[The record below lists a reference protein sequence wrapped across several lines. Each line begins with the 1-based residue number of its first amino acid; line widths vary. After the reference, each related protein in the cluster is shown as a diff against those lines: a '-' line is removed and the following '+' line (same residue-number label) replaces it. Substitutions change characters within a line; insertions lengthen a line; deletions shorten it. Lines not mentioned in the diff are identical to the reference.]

1 MVLELNGK
9 AFLSWDDIEKQVDKL
24 AEQINRMDKK
34 PFYIYGVPRGGAI
47 PAVWLSHKTGINY
60 YQLNSSQIS
69 KTADLSHIL
78 IVDDICDS
86 GETIKKLKENFP
98 KCQIATLYYKETAI
112 DKPDIYGEISTYD
125 WLYFPW
131 ENQQSSE
138 VRDNTY
144 E

>member
-86 GETIKKLKENFP
+86 GETIKKLKVNFP

-144 E
+144 

>member
-1 MVLELNGK
+1 MEDKIFLN
-9 AFLSWDDIEKQVDKL
+9 WNDIEVLVDNL
-24 AEQINRMDKK
+24 AEQINKMDKK

-47 PAVWLSHKTGINY
+47 PAVWLSHKTGIDY
-60 YQLNSSQIS
+60 YQLNSAQIS

-98 KCQIATLYYKETAI
+98 KCQTATLYYKETAI
-112 DKPDIYGEISTYD
+112 DKPDIYGKVTGEE
-125 WLYFPW
+125 WLVFPW
-131 ENQQSSE
+131 ENNEE
-138 VRDNTY
+138 VGNRDRTY

>member
-98 KCQIATLYYKETAI
+98 KCQTATLYYKETAI
-112 DKPDIYGEISTYD
+112 DKPNIYGEIVGEE
-125 WLYFPW
+125 WLVFPW
-131 ENQQSSE
+131 ENKNSKPIQ
-138 VRDNTY
+138 DY
-144 E
+144 KL

>member
-144 E
+144 

>member
-1 MVLELNGK
+1 MEDK
-9 AFLSWDDIEKQVDKL
+9 IFLSWNDIEVLVDNL
-24 AEQINRMDKK
+24 AEQINKMDKK
-34 PFYIYGVPRGGAI
+34 PFYIYGIPRGGAI
-47 PAVWLSHKTGINY
+47 PAVWLSHKTGIDY
-60 YQLNSSQIS
+60 YQLNSTQIS
-69 KTADLSHIL
+69 KTANLSHIL

-98 KCQIATLYYKETAI
+98 KCQTATLYHKITAI

-144 E
+144 

>member
-1 MVLELNGK
+1 MEDK
-9 AFLSWDDIEKQVDKL
+9 IFLSWNDIEALVDNL
-24 AEQINRMDKK
+24 AEQINKMDKK
-34 PFYIYGVPRGGAI
+34 PYYIYGVPRGGAI

>member
-1 MVLELNGK
+1 MAIELNGK
-9 AFLSWDDIEKQVDKL
+9 AFLSWDDIEEQVNKL
-24 AEQINRMDKK
+24 ADQINTMEQK
-34 PFYIYGVPRGGAI
+34 PFYLYGVPRGGLI
-47 PAVWLSHKTGINY
+47 PATWLSHKTGIK
-60 YQLNSSQIS
+60 YQQINSSQIS
-69 KTADLSHIL
+69 KIADLSHIL

>member
-1 MVLELNGK
+1 MEDK
-9 AFLSWDDIEKQVDKL
+9 IFLSWNDIEVLVDNL
-24 AEQINRMDKK
+24 AEQINKMDKK

-47 PAVWLSHKTGINY
+47 PAVWLSHKTGIDY
-60 YQLNSSQIS
+60 YQLNSAQIS

-144 E
+144 

>member
-1 MVLELNGK
+1 MAVELNGK
-9 AFLSWDDIEKQVDKL
+9 VFLSWNDIEKQVDSL
-24 AEQINRMDKK
+24 AEQINKMDKK

-47 PAVWLSHKTGINY
+47 PAVWLSHKTGIDY
-60 YQLNSSQIS
+60 YQLNSAQIS

-98 KCQIATLYYKETAI
+98 KCQTATLYYKETAI
-112 DKPDIYGEISTYD
+112 DKPDIYGEVTGEE
-125 WLYFPW
+125 WLVFPW
-131 ENQQSSE
+131 ENNE
-138 VRDNTY
+138 EIGNRDRTY